1 MVSGQPDGNTICHN
15 AEASFNN
22 SDNSD
27 CNNAIGFKIC
37 TFNCKGFK
45 QSTEYISQLIDHNN
59 IVCLNETWLWPAEL
73 VIIRQNMERTDR
85 KITVFAK
92 SFMNDLSPGYVGRA
106 YGGVAVICK
115 EQPLISYKEL
125 DAPSDRLVVV
135 GVYDM
140 SGALIQVVCSV
151 YMPYYKSGSTDQTES
166 FIKTIE
172 ALQSIVDQYG
182 AHCSVMILGDINV
195 QLPRQQVLSRL
206 WCKQKGFNSHSN
218 IMYNFM
224 EANNM
229 TVTDFLF
236 HQKVNYT
243 YFCDALGTRTWI
255 DHVLCFDHNRSIT
268 SCEIVPLAQD
278 NFSDHLPI
286 VVILF
291 WKYVIMRQYI
301 QHLIINTRS
310 MHQRIGPMM
319 LVITCIKYI

>member
-1 MVSGQPDGNTICHN
+1 VTPKVTSPTLADGNTICHN

-73 VIIRQNMERTDR
+73 VIIRQNMERTHR

-92 SFMNDLSPGYVGRA
+92 SFMNDISPGYVGRA

-172 ALQSIVDQYG
+172 ALQISMEHIVQ
-182 AHCSVMILGDINV
+182 
-195 QLPRQQVLSRL
+195 
-206 WCKQKGFNSHSN
+206 
-218 IMYNFM
+218 
-224 EANNM
+224 
-229 TVTDFLF
+229 
-236 HQKVNYT
+236 
-243 YFCDALGTRTWI
+243 
-255 DHVLCFDHNRSIT
+255 
-268 SCEIVPLAQD
+268 
-278 NFSDHLPI
+278 
-286 VVILF
+286 
-291 WKYVIMRQYI
+291 
-301 QHLIINTRS
+301 
-310 MHQRIGPMM
+310 
-319 LVITCIKYI
+319 